1 MIQRDVIGV
10 LPEFARKFFVRFQ
23 SRFSALL
30 SMVRL
35 TVSTKLV
42 PDTATLELVLFYKES
57 VLSAGTVV
65 VAHKSTEGVRTKASF
80 QALAVPRDGYINTV
94 MHL

>member
-1 MIQRDVIGV
+1 MVTVLLVICRRT
-10 LPEFARKFFVRFQ
+10 AC
-23 SRFSALL
+23 SRLALAHQCRC
-30 SMVRL
+30 VQL